1 MPSVARGRP
10 EPDPSPPAAPPPGVA
25 LPAALE
31 QRRRVLAVVLDVA
44 RLALAALVG
53 GQAAGVPLAVLEVE
67 VRDVPLALQAA
78 ADALDDFPDGV
89 WLVPLASISDPDLAA
104 RAIWA
109 TALRTS
115 PLERGEVGLA
125 PSSAAD
131 ELGRG
136 PSPAAMCLQLTGAT
150 SGRIVQQRY
159 QSTTRERTRLKDAC
173 LRDRKPKHAGGLRG
187 GWGRKSPDAGQ
198 PTGRA
203 SGSP

>member
-89 WLVPLASISDPDLAA
+89 WLVPLASISDPDLA
-104 RAIWA
+104 
-109 TALRTS
+109 S
-115 PLERGEVGLA
+115 PRDLGHG
-125 PSSAAD
+125 AAHV
-131 ELGRG
+131 
-136 PSPAAMCLQLTGAT
+136 T
-150 SGRIVQQRY
+150 SGTWRSRASTIVCCG
-159 QSTTRERTRLKDAC
+159 RTRSRPIADGDVSAVDGSDLGPYRPAEVPID
-173 LRDRKPKHAGGLRG
+173 HAGAYPVE
-187 GWGRKSPDAGQ
+187 GRMLARP
-198 PTGRA
+198 
-203 SGSP
+203 